1 MWDSST
7 KWTGASF
14 LHIQLLGVI
23 YNIIKW
29 EPTIHSQA
37 PQNYAWFISTFTYVM
52 VQFIESSSCLS
63 TSWMF
68 NPISQSS
75 STLSFHFLFSLF
87 PFAHITFVTYILVTF
102 CVQFSHVFEPFQH
115 ILVSFL
121 RLRLLQ
127 CHTLSFHT
135 WLTHYTLLLLPS
147 DISSPKHFLFCLCV
161 WFITNYKCL
170 LICKKLNLAP
180 AVFSNRK

>member
-127 CHTLSFHT
+127 CHTVIPYMIDPLHFTPIAFRYFISKAFPFLSV
-135 WLTHYTLLLLPS
+135 
-147 DISSPKHFLFCLCV
+147 CV
-161 WFITNYKCL
+161 IYN
-170 LICKKLNLAP
+170 
-180 AVFSNRK
+180 